1 MKSSWFIAALIFVS
15 LLSGCSVMAGG
26 LDHWPASVLSVA
38 ALIPVKIFNDR
49 AKVLNWPME
58 FILVAGV
65 TMIVFNLVRLFFAP
79 LPY

>member
-1 MKSSWFIAALIFVS
+1 MKSSWFIAALIFAS

-26 LDHWPASVLSVA
+26 VDHWPASLLAVA
-38 ALIPVKIFNDR
+38 ALVPVKIFNDR
-49 AKVLNWPME
+49 TKILNWPME

-65 TMIVFNLVRLFFAP
+65 TMIAFNLARLYFAP